1 MRDYRYHFF
10 AWWDEP
16 KYVMPLGNIKFTDR
30 DNQYFER
37 IEAQIGR
44 QLTIEQRAWY
54 VATRDADFSGSEEK
68 CGKNTQVHLKKRFSS
83 QPKVAT
89 TLTNSPKHEKKT
101 G

>member
-16 KYVMPLGNIKFTDR
+16 KYVMPLGNIKFTDK
-30 DNQYFER
+30 DVAYFER

-44 QLTIEQRAWY
+44 SLSIEQRAWY

-68 CGKNTQVHLKKRFSS
+68 MWH
-83 QPKVAT
+83 
-89 TLTNSPKHEKKT
+89 HE
-101 G
+101 